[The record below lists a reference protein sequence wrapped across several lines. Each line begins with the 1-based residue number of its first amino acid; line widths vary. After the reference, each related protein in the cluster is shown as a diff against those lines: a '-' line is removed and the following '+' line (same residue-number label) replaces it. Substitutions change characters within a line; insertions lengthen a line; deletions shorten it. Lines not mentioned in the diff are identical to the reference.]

1 MKTLTPFVIVFAGL
15 IALAMFL
22 GSQDPIT
29 DAVVEARSQT
39 STGVVKM
46 DVIRDAF
53 ALLFHITTGGI
64 IATALGWAVLNL
76 GKLGKMYRH
85 WWSGK
90 LTRRWEPGPNANF
103 QQQTPRAPK
112 LTRDD
117 LLIMALANRDGRISN
132 LRSPRARRGTSSDQV
147 AENEIE
153 IDL

>member
-1 MKTLTPFVIVFAGL
+1 MKSLMPYVFAFVFL
-15 IALAMFL
+15 IAAVWIL
-22 GSQDPIT
+22 GSRDPIT

-46 DVIRDAF
+46 DVISDAF

-64 IATALGWAVLNL
+64 IATALGWAVMNAD
-76 GKLGKMYRH
+76 KVGKMYRH